1 MLIIPAIDI
10 KNGKC
15 VRLYQGNFNKEII
28 LNNNPLVVAEKFK
41 KQGAKWLHIIDLDG
55 AKGGQPVNLKIIKNI
70 KKKTGLKIEYGGG
83 VRNIKIINELINQ
96 KIDKIILGT
105 AAITE
110 PEIVKNLNKRLI
122 AISID
127 AKKDKVMI
135 NGWLKKS
142 SYTTTELFKKFIDFG
157 IVNFI
162 YTDIEKDGT
171 LTSPNF
177 KKIAKLR
184 RLFPKINLSIA
195 GGITTKNNIKNLAN
209 INVDSVII
217 GKALYINQELNN
229 YVGQKNYSLFRR

>member
-28 LNNNPLVVAEKFK
+28 FNDDPLIVAKKFK

-55 AKGGQPVNLKIIKNI
+55 ARNGQPINLDIIKNI

-83 VRNIKIINELINQ
+83 IRNNKIIDELINIKIN
-96 KIDKIILGT
+96 KIILGT
-105 AAITE
+105 AAILK
-110 PEIVKNLNKRLI
+110 PELVKNLNKHLI

-127 AKKDKVMI
+127 AKNDKVMI
-135 NGWLKKS
+135 NGWQKKS
-142 SYTTTELFKKFIDFG
+142 QYKTNELFKKFIDLG
-157 IVNFI
+157 VNNFI
-162 YTDIEKDGT
+162 YTDIEKDGA

-195 GGITTKNNIKNLAN
+195 GGINRENDLENLVK
-209 INVDSVII
+209 INVQGAII
-217 GKALYINQELNN
+217 GKALYINEKLNN
-229 YVGQKNYSLFRR
+229 YVNQKNYSLPGC